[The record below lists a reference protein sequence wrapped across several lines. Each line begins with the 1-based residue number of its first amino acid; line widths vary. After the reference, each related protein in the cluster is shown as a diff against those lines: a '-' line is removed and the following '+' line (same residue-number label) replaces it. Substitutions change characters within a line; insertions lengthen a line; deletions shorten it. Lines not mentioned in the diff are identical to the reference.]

1 MDNINLDTLDTEFEK
16 AVNSSKVH
24 DSLSFHS
31 VKFMEDIYV
40 KYRIFFLFFFACMGM
55 YIFDAYVFMNK

>member
-40 KYRIFFLFFFACMGM
+40 KYRIFFFFFLLAWVCIYSMHM
-55 YIFDAYVFMNK
+55 SL